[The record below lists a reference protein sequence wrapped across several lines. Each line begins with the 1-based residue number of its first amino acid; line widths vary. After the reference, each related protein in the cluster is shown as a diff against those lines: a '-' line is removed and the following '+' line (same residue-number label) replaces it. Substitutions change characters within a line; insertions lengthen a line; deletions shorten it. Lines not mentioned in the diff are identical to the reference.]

1 MQGFEAS
8 CKQDSAK
15 LKIKTSIEARKS
27 TLCLEVDVTVKD
39 PSSSSSLRL
48 MFRPLIKTEKFHT
61 HAITSCSSR
70 LQRNSD
76 ILPV

>member
-39 PSSSSSLRL
+39 PS
-48 MFRPLIKTEKFHT
+48 
-61 HAITSCSSR
+61 
-70 LQRNSD
+70 
-76 ILPV
+76 